1 MEKKSKI
8 LIASSIMAAV
18 AVAGVAIGTTT
29 ALFTKK
35 VEENVHIQAGELKV
49 GFYLKQLFRDEFK
62 EDGTFEETEVDIE
75 TLYGHYTEGK
85 GVNLA
90 EYQGGFSLDK
100 FYPTMRARFV
110 FLVDNAED
118 DIAINL
124 KMETTKK
131 GKFANDTDMTDGTG
145 GTEDQTAALVEK
157 EKPWETDTFVA
168 KGASSEGTYVIELD
182 KELADDDYQKC
193 SFDIN
198 VLLKA
203 TQFYVERS

>member
-1 MEKKSKI
+1 MQKKSKM

-18 AVAGVAIGTTT
+18 AVAGVAVGTTT

-35 VEENVHIQAGELKV
+35 VEENVHIQAGELKI
-49 GFYLKQLFRDEFK
+49 GFYLKQLFRDDFK
-62 EDGTFEETEVDIE
+62 DDGTFEETEVDIK

-90 EYQGGFSLDK
+90 DYQGGFNLEK

-124 KMETTKK
+124 KMETSKT
-131 GKFANDTDMTDGTG
+131 GKFADDTDMGDRV
-145 GTEDQTAALVEK
+145 AALVEK

-168 KGASSEGTYVIELD
+168 KGASSERTYVIELD
-182 KELADDDYQKC
+182 KELADDDFQGC
-193 SFDIN
+193 EFDIN

>member
-1 MEKKSKI
+1 MQKKSKM

-18 AVAGVAIGTTT
+18 AVAGVAVGTTT

-35 VEENVHIQAGELKV
+35 VEENVHIEAGQLKI
-49 GFYLKQLFRDEFK
+49 GFYLKQLFRDDFK
-62 EDGTFEETEVDIE
+62 DDGTFEETEVDIE
-75 TLYGHYTEGK
+75 SKYGHYVEGK
-85 GVNLA
+85 GVDLA
-90 EYQGGFSLDK
+90 EYQGGFELDR

-124 KMETTKK
+124 KMETSKT
-131 GKFANDTDMTDGTG
+131 GKFADDTDMGDRV
-145 GTEDQTAALVEK
+145 AALVEK

-168 KGASSEGTYVIELD
+168 KGASSERAYVIELD
-182 KELADDDYQKC
+182 KELADDDFQGC
-193 SFDIN
+193 EFDIN